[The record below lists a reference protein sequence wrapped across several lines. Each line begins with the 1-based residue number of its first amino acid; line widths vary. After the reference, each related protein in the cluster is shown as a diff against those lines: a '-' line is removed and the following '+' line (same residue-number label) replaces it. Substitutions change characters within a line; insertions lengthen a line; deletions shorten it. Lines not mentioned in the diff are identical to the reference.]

1 MDVLELLNKEEVGYT
16 PSGQDYLIRCLNPEH
31 DDSNPSLR
39 VDKVT
44 GVMHCFSCGFRGNVF
59 AHFDAPGISPKELKR
74 KKVKEKIEVYLK
86 GEIQKN
92 DLFILLLLNLFVI

>member
-59 AHFDAPGISPKELKR
+59 AHFDTPGMSAKELKR
-74 KKVKEKIEVYLK
+74 KRIKEKIDSRRV
-86 GEIQKN
+86 
-92 DLFILLLLNLFVI
+92 